1 VTRDDRMTIVALPP
15 IPVGRPRRHR
25 RAARTFATAA
35 ALAVAAT
42 AGAQAPGPFP
52 TKPIRWIV
60 PFAAGA
66 GTDLTS
72 RTVALRLA
80 EALGQSVVIDNRAG
94 AAGNIGAELAARS
107 PADGYTLVTLS
118 TTHAVNPSVNR
129 RLAYQL
135 DRDFAG
141 LTQMTAQPYALVTHP
156 SVAANSVRE
165 LVALARARPGQI
177 LYGSSGTGGFSHL
190 AGALFGQSAGIA
202 LTHVPYKGGGPA
214 LTDVLG
220 GQIHLLFSTLLQ
232 GQPHMRTGKLRALAV
247 TSARRAPAMPDL
259 PTMVEA
265 GVPGYAISGWYG
277 VAAPAGTPVPVL
289 ERLNREMVRILAS
302 ADVRDKLSA
311 DGSLP
316 VGSSPAE
323 FSAHIR
329 SEVAR
334 WSRVVQVAGI
344 RSDGS

>member
-1 VTRDDRMTIVALPP
+1 MTPDSGVTIVSPP
-15 IPVGRPRRHR
+15 PPPGGSGSRTRSP
-25 RAARTFATAA
+25 ARTFATVA
-35 ALAVAAT
+35 ALAIAT
-42 AGAQAPGPFP
+42 AASAQSPSHFP
-52 TKPIRWIV
+52 AKPIRWIV

-80 EALGQSVVIDNRAG
+80 EALGQPVVIDNRAG

-118 TTHAVNPSVNR
+118 TTHAVNPSINR
-129 RLAYQL
+129 KLPYQL

-141 LTQMTAQPYALVTHP
+141 LTQMTSQPYALVTHP

-165 LVALARARPGQI
+165 LVALARAKPGQI

-190 AGALFGQSAGIA
+190 AGALFGQSAGIS

-232 GQPHMRTGKLRALAV
+232 GQPHMRTGKLKALAV

-277 VAAPAGTPVPVL
+277 VAAPAGTPGPVL
-289 ERLNREMVRILAS
+289 DRLNREMVRILAS

-329 SEVAR
+329 NEVAR

-344 RSDGS
+344 RTDGN